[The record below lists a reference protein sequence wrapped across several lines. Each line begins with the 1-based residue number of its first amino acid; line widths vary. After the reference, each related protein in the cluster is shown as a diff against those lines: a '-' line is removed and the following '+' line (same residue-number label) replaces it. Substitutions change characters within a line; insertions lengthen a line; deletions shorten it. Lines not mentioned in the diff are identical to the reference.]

1 MVIKH
6 TKTISAGKQPGSGDG
21 HPHRHGPDRVQL
33 RLQQQD
39 PGLHEAGQLEG
50 EHGADIELHP
60 AAAGKHPHHSRPEP
74 SQGGR
79 QRFKGLISIIKK
91 IE

>member
-1 MVIKH
+1 M
-6 TKTISAGKQPGSGDG
+6 
-21 HPHRHGPDRVQL
+21 QL

-79 QRFKGLISIIKK
+79 QRFKGLN
-91 IE
+91 